1 MFNKIYV
8 KTKEIIKENY
18 IFISLCLVMIATLLY
33 PLPYYIYNGGGTI
46 NVDKR
51 VNITNSYDSKGSFN
65 LCYVTEIKATISS
78 YLLAKILPGW
88 DITPKEEITLN
99 SNETDKDV
107 YTRDR
112 IFLTDANVNAIHVAY
127 SKANKDFIITD
138 TNNYVIYIAQE
149 ANTDLKIG
157 DMIKKVDGVDISSLE
172 DIKKIVNNKNTGDE
186 IEIEVIRNQKEKKCK
201 AKVFELENNKYIGI
215 TTETTYDYDTNPK
228 IKLKFSKNEA
238 GPSGGLL
245 LTLSIYNHLTTED
258 ITNGMKI
265 AGTGTID
272 WEGNVGSIGGVK
284 YKLKGAVRDKADVF
298 IVPNGENY
306 EEAIK
311 VKNKYKYNI
320 KIIGISTFDE
330 ALKKLKEMSK

>member
-1 MFNKIYV
+1 MFNKFYE
-8 KTKEIIKENY
+8 KTKEFIKENY

-51 VNITNSYDSKGSFN
+51 ININNSYSSEGSFN
-65 LCYVTEIKATISS
+65 LCYVTEIRATISS
-78 YLLAKILPGW
+78 YLLAKILPEW
-88 DITPKEEITLN
+88 DIIPKEEVTLN
-99 SNETDKDV
+99 NNETNKDV

-112 IFLTDANVNAIHVAY
+112 IYLKDANVNAIHVAY
-127 SKANKDFIITD
+127 SNANKDFIVTN
-138 TNNYVIYIAQE
+138 TNNYVVYIANE
-149 ANTDLKIG
+149 ATTNLKIG
-157 DMIKKVDGVDISSLE
+157 DIIKKVDGIDISSLN
-172 DIKKIVNNKNTGDE
+172 DIKKIVNSKNTNDQ
-186 IEIEVIRNQKEKKCK
+186 IEIIVVRNNKEKTCT

-215 TTETTYDYDTNPK
+215 TTETTYDYQTDPK

-245 LTLSIYNHLTTED
+245 LTLSIYNHLVKED

-272 WEGNVGSIGGVK
+272 WDGNVGSIGGVK
-284 YKLKGAVRDKADVF
+284 YKLKGAVKDKADIF

-311 VKNKYKYNI
+311 VKNKYNYDI
-320 KIIGISTFDE
+320 KIIGVSSFDE
-330 ALKKLKEMSK
+330 ALEKLKEMSK